1 MNLKLKIN
9 IDKLWGRPSVFALNL
24 LTRLMGYLLNIDHTF
39 SKPPKRIVVCKLLGM
54 GSIIQAT
61 PLLQTLKKNFPQSA
75 ITFVTSESN
84 RELLTF
90 FPFIDDVICIR
101 EKNIFTLISSSF
113 HLISKLWRRKTDLYI
128 DLETY
133 SYFSTIV
140 ATLSAARN
148 RLGFYRKESNIRM
161 GLYTHMEYFNNKAPI
176 SKAYLQMARVAGCKE
191 IYEELFRFEIN
202 EPDRMITERIKI
214 NLGEKIVVI
223 NPNASDIRVERRW
236 PKENFIQLIE
246 TILKQF
252 QEVRIILTGN
262 NSEKDY
268 VSAIFDSISPDCKD
282 RITDTSAQL
291 SLSELIKLINSCD
304 IFITNDTGPMHIA
317 FSLNKTTIALFGP
330 CSPHQYGLAENAVCF
345 YKNVYCSPC
354 VHEFII
360 PPCHGNNDCMKLIRV
375 DEVMNLFSEVYKGKE
390 ATLNTP
396 GIIYSINDKPLGIIK
411 RKKE

>member
-1 MNLKLKIN
+1 MNLRLKIS
-9 IDKLWGRPSVFALNL
+9 IDKLWGRPTVFALNT
-24 LTRLMGYLLNIDHTF
+24 LTRLMGYFLHIDHTF

-61 PLLQTLKKNFPQSA
+61 PLLQTLKTNFPQSV

-84 RELLTF
+84 RELLAF
-90 FPFIDDVICIR
+90 FPFIDNVICIK

-113 HLISKLWRRKTDLYI
+113 RLIAKLWRRKNDLYI

-161 GLYTHMEYFNNKAPI
+161 GLYTHMEYFNIKAPI

-191 IYEELFRFEIN
+191 IHEELFRFEI
-202 EPDRMITERIKI
+202 EGSDKIIEERIKI
-214 NLGEKIVVI
+214 KPGEKIVVI
-223 NPNASDIRVERRW
+223 NPNASDIRIERRW

-252 QEVRIILTGN
+252 KNIRIILTGN

-268 VSAIFDSISPDCKD
+268 VSSIFNSLSPEYQN

-291 SLSELIKLINSCD
+291 SLSELIKLINACN

-317 FSLNKTTIALFGP
+317 FSLKKTAIALFGP
-330 CSPHQYGLAENAVCF
+330 CSPHQYGFAENAVCF

-360 PPCHGNNDCMKLIRV
+360 PPSMEI
-375 DEVMNLFSEVYKGKE
+375 MI
-390 ATLNTP
+390 A
-396 GIIYSINDKPLGIIK
+396 
-411 RKKE
+411 